1 MVEQAHTTNLE
12 KKLKFFGRW
21 IVTPFYAIGSGTL
34 TTVAVSSLSFIAGLA
49 LPYLIPILAVI
60 FLAETIVSIYFFKDS
75 VPETLSNL
83 FVTNIF
89 KNLSPIKRILL
100 GIGLF
105 SALGA
110 GLSLGA
116 LTFTSGTVAVAA
128 ILGLASLSCP
138 PVGMAIAGIL
148 ALVGFIAITSLFIKW
163 ISNAIKND
171 IHKQIAA
178 FFKTQFTRDRDK
190 YLVQQILEV
199 GFKFLFTSVFILL
212 ATVGTIATLGTMNK
226 GLTTF
231 LALIPNANLL
241 AVKISG
247 GIISYGLMGIARL
260 PFVLHSLC
268 SLTTKLG
275 ETVGKA
281 LFKAGQTLAIKLGI
295 YHPPHMGD
303 ETNNP
308 QEETHI
314 DTKKV
319 FGSIGKLIVIMA
331 HSVSFGVLAKTGGG
345 AVLSNIITDSK
356 IPLPPGAIGPIGEY
370 GSMVSA
376 GTISACLGT
385 FTLFKPKPS
394 EENANN
400 AGANN
405 TTNPL
410 LQEEQQSEVNQR

>member
-1 MVEQAHTTNLE
+1 MVKQAQTNLE

-21 IVTPFYAIGSGTL
+21 IVTPFFAIGSGML

-60 FLAETIVSIYFFKDS
+60 FLAETIVSFYFFKDS
-75 VPETLSNL
+75 VPKTLSNL
-83 FVTNIF
+83 FVSNIF
-89 KNLSPIKRILL
+89 KNLSPTKRILL

-128 ILGLASLSCP
+128 ILGVVSLSCP

-148 ALVGFIAITSLFIKW
+148 ALMGFIAITSRFAEYIV
-163 ISNAIKND
+163 NAIEND

-178 FFKTQFTRDRDK
+178 FFKTQFTRDPNK

-199 GFKFLFTSVFILL
+199 GFKFLFTSTFILL

-231 LALIPNANLL
+231 LALIPKANLL
-241 AVKISG
+241 AVKIAG

-260 PFVLHSLC
+260 PLVLESLC
-268 SLTTKLG
+268 SLSTKLG
-275 ETVGKA
+275 EAVGKA
-281 LFKAGQTLAIKLGI
+281 LFKAGQALAIKSGI
-295 YHPPHMGD
+295 HHPLRVD
-303 ETNNP
+303 DKTNNP
-308 QEETHI
+308 QVETNI
-314 DTKKV
+314 DVKNV
-319 FGSIGKLIVIMA
+319 FGSIGKIIVIMA
-331 HSVSFGVLAKTGGG
+331 HSVSFGVLARTGGG
-345 AVLSNIITDSK
+345 AVLSKIITDLNT
-356 IPLPPGAIGPIGEY
+356 PLSPGTIVKVAEVS
-370 GSMVSA
+370 SMVSGGSLQA
-376 GTISACLGT
+376 GLST
-385 FTLFKPKPS
+385 FTLFKPKCPD
-394 EENANN
+394 ENANN
-400 AGANN
+400 ASANN

-410 LQEEQQSEVNQR
+410 SQEKQQSLVNQR